1 MPAASDSARYFRS
14 VANPTPKRSSSP
26 PCFISSVNFL
36 AACAVAQKG
45 KILLKGSALVN
56 YYLFGRVGALLRASC
71 VLVLTCLDS
80 VRPNAQIDCDGGDD
94 PPVLAL
100 FS

>member
-1 MPAASDSARYFRS
+1 M
-14 VANPTPKRSSSP
+14 
-26 PCFISSVNFL
+26 